1 MNPDARQIAAERDGH
16 AKAGDRGPLWGI
28 PVLLKANIDTG
39 DKMPTT
45 AGSLALLGAPA
56 PRDATVAAQLREA
69 GAVILGKANLS
80 EWANFRSTRATSGWS
95 GRGGLTRNPYV
106 LDRTACGSSSGS
118 AAAVAAGFVTVA
130 IGTETNGS
138 VICPSAANGV
148 VGIKPTVGIV
158 SRAGIIPISATKDT
172 AGPIARDVRDA
183 AIVLSAIA
191 GSDPRDPA
199 TRDADKHA
207 TDYTKFLDAEALKGK
222 RIGVVR
228 ELAGNDPGVDEL
240 LDRTI
245 AVLRAHGATVVDH
258 VKIPHV
264 NDYGHAE
271 TTVLLY
277 EFKQGVS
284 TYLATRTGLKVHSLA
299 DLIAFDKAH
308 AAEEMPWFGQELF
321 VEAEAKGPLTD
332 KAYRDA
338 LAKLKKL
345 AGPQGIDAAMDAKH
359 LDALLAPAQDPA
371 WRIDLVTGD
380 PGGTA
385 SAYGPAAV
393 AGYPSITVPAGFVH
407 GLPVGMLFFGR
418 KWSEPELIGVA
429 YAFEQA
435 THARRNP
442 GFLTA
447 PPEPIGIDAYTQKSS
462 ASARPA
468 KPAD

>member
-1 MNPDARQIAAERDGH
+1 
-16 AKAGDRGPLWGI
+16 
-28 PVLLKANIDTG
+28 
-39 DKMPTT
+39 
-45 AGSLALLGAPA
+45 
-56 PRDATVAAQLREA
+56 
-69 GAVILGKANLS
+69 
-80 EWANFRSTRATSGWS
+80 
-95 GRGGLTRNPYV
+95 
-106 LDRTACGSSSGS
+106 
-118 AAAVAAGFVTVA
+118 
-130 IGTETNGS
+130 
-138 VICPSAANGV
+138 
-148 VGIKPTVGIV
+148 
-158 SRAGIIPISATKDT
+158 
-172 AGPIARDVRDA
+172 
-183 AIVLSAIA
+183 
-191 GSDPRDPA
+191 
-199 TRDADKHA
+199 
-207 TDYTKFLDAEALKGK
+207 
-222 RIGVVR
+222 
-228 ELAGNDPGVDEL
+228 
-240 LDRTI
+240 
-245 AVLRAHGATVVDH
+245 
-258 VKIPHV
+258 
-264 NDYGHAE
+264 
-271 TTVLLY
+271 
-277 EFKQGVS
+277 
-284 TYLATRTGLKVHSLA
+284 
-299 DLIAFDKAH
+299 
-308 AAEEMPWFGQELF
+308 MPWFGQELF

-447 PPEPIGIDAYTQKSS
+447 PPAPIGIDAYTQKSS